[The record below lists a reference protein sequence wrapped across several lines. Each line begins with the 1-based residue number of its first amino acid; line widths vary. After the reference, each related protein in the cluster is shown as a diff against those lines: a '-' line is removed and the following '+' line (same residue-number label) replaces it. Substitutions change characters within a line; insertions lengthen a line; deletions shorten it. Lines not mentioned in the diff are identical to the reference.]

1 MASIERTAYPRFR
14 RVVSARELAELT
26 PTDED
31 VAWARARCRSDEH
44 LLALVL
50 SLRCFGRLG
59 YFPRGEDVPA
69 VVVDHVRRCLDLGD
83 GIAAACGTSTAKLH
97 RTLVR
102 ERLGV
107 ACDPPRARAVAEEAI
122 AAAALVKNHPPDLI
136 NVALELLVK
145 SSLELPGFAT
155 LDELASRIRHDV
167 NTAMF
172 ERIGARIALPDRVAL
187 EDLLDVAGPGAKSAF
202 HRLKQVAGRASWSAF
217 REQVAHLRWVDSL
230 GDTDVWLEG
239 IAESKIAD
247 FAGEA
252 AAADAGVMR
261 DVAPAKRTALLAC
274 MVHVARTRA
283 CDDLAEMFCKRMA
296 SITKLAKAEL
306 DAIRERQAEMS
317 ERLITNYRGVLAC
330 LDPRSDTDA
339 AQALRLARK
348 AVEEAGGFDA
358 QLADIEAVAAH
369 HANNY
374 MPLVARHRR
383 RDRATMFAFTRI
395 VELEATSADRSV
407 LDAVQH
413 ALAHAHLIR
422 DYIPDHVDG
431 VIVDTSFASEQW
443 QRIIRDRE
451 HPGRLN
457 RRHFEACAFTY
468 LAAELRSGDIAVRG
482 SEAYANWS
490 SRLLPWEECEGLLGE
505 FCAQAGLP
513 ASAQA
518 FVSAL
523 RARLTEQ
530 AAMVDAGYP
539 DSSDLVI
546 DEQTGVPSLRRRRG
560 KERDP
565 DALLLEQAVKQRM
578 PERTLLEILARTAY
592 WLEWW
597 RRFGPASGSDP
608 KLADPLLRYVL
619 TTFAYGANMGPAQAA
634 RHIRGVSAHE
644 LGATAAR
651 HFSTAKLNRASADV
665 VNAYLQLDLVK
676 AWGDATS
683 VAADGTQVDTLIDNL
698 LAESHIRYG
707 GYGGIAYHHVAD
719 NYIALFSHFIPCG
732 VWEAVYIIE
741 GLLKNESEAEPGTI
755 HADTHGQSYPV
766 HALAHLFGFELLTR
780 IRNWKELTF
789 YRPAADAVY
798 AHIDALFGPAGE
810 NQINWRLIQTHWPD
824 LMQIALSI
832 RAGRLSSTLLL
843 RRLGTESRKNNIY
856 KAFRELGR
864 VIRTIT
870 LLRFVS
876 EPGLRREITA
886 ATNKAEAFN
895 GFSAWLRFGHDAI
908 ERNDPAEQEKIIKFN
923 TLLANCVIFHTALD
937 MTAVLRELAA
947 DGWNLTPAALG
958 SLSPYLT
965 EPIKRF
971 GEYAIDGL
979 TIPPAAFDARLN
991 LLPPGSDMIGAAG
1004 IAA

>member
-14 RVVSARELAELT
+14 RVVSARELAGLT
-26 PTDED
+26 PTEDD
-31 VAWARARCRSDEH
+31 VAWARERSRTDEH
-44 LLALVL
+44 LLALVV

-59 YFPRGEDVPA
+59 YFPRSEDVPDA
-69 VVVDHVRRCLDLGD
+69 VVDHVRRCLKLED
-83 GIAAACGTSTAKLH
+83 GTAAVCGTPTAKLH

-107 ACDPPRARAVAEEAI
+107 VCDPQRARAVAEHAI
-122 AAAALVKNHPPDLI
+122 AGAALVKNDPPDLI
-136 NVALELLVK
+136 NVALEMLVK
-145 SSLELPGFAT
+145 ASLELPGFAT
-155 LDELASRIRHDV
+155 LDELAARIRHDV
-167 NTAMF
+167 NTTMF
-172 ERIGARIALPDRVAL
+172 ERVGTRIALPDRIAI
-187 EDLLDVAGPGAKSAF
+187 EGLLDIDGPGAKSAF
-202 HRLKQVAGRASWSAF
+202 HRLKQAAGRASWSAF

-230 GDTDVWLEG
+230 GDTDAWLDG

-252 AAADAGVMR
+252 MAADAGVMR

-283 CDDLAEMFCKRMA
+283 RDDLAEMFCKRMA

-306 DAIRERQAEMS
+306 DEIRERQAEMS
-317 ERLITNYRGVLAC
+317 ERLISNYRGVLAC
-330 LDPRSDTDA
+330 LDPRSDADA
-339 AQALRLARK
+339 LQALRLARRT
-348 AVEEAGGFDA
+348 VEQAGGFDA

-383 RDRATMFAFTRI
+383 RDRATMFAFARV

-407 LDAVQH
+407 LDAVAH
-413 ALAHAHLIR
+413 SLAHAHLIR
-422 DYIPDHVDG
+422 DHIPDHVDG
-431 VIVDTSFASEQW
+431 TVLDVSFASEQW
-443 QRIIRDRE
+443 QRIIRDRG

-457 RRHFEACAFTY
+457 RRHFEACVFTY

-490 SRLLPWEECEGLLGE
+490 ARLLPREDCAQLLGE

-513 ASAQA
+513 ASAEA
-518 FVSAL
+518 FTAAL
-523 RARLTEQ
+523 RSRLTEQ
-530 AAMVDAGYP
+530 AASVDAGYP
-539 DSSDLVI
+539 DNTDLVI
-546 DEQTGVPSLRRRRG
+546 DEVTGVPSLRRRRA
-560 KERDP
+560 KDRDLE
-565 DALLLEQAVKQRM
+565 ALGLEQALKQRM

-619 TTFAYGANMGPAQAA
+619 TTFTYGANMGPAQAA
-634 RHIRGVSAHE
+634 RHIRDVSAHE

-651 HFSTAKLNRASADV
+651 HFTTAKLNRASADV

-741 GLLKNESEAEPGTI
+741 GLLRNESEAEPGTI
-755 HADTHGQSYPV
+755 HADTQGQSYPV

-780 IRNWKELTF
+780 IRNWKDLTF
-789 YRPAADAVY
+789 YRSARDIRY
-798 AHIDALFGPAGE
+798 EHIDALFGPEGE
-810 NQINWRLIQTHWPD
+810 NAINWQLIKTHWPD

-843 RRLGTESRKNNIY
+843 RRLGAESRKNNIY

-876 EPGLRREITA
+876 EPGLRQEITA

-947 DGWNLTPAALG
+947 EGWDLSTAALG
-958 SLSPYLT
+958 SLSPYIT

-971 GEYAIDGL
+971 GEYATDGL

-991 LLPPGSDMIGAAG
+991 LPQRGGDAAATAG
-1004 IAA
+1004 MAA